1 MVLVCRFSVIL
12 HLTRTTDTFETINGH
27 LGIEVPLCSE
37 KYLKMECLIICSCA
51 LVQRVYTVALL
62 DHEACNEHSIAQ

>member
-1 MVLVCRFSVIL
+1 M
-12 HLTRTTDTFETINGH
+12 DTFETINGH

-37 KYLKMECLIICSCA
+37 KYLKMECLIFCSCA

>member
-12 HLTRTTDTFETINGH
+12 HLTRTTDTFVTVNGH

-37 KYLKMECLIICSCA
+37 KYLKMECLVVCSRA
-51 LVQRVYTVALL
+51 LVRRVYTVTLL
-62 DHEACNEHSIAQ
+62 DHEVVNVFL